1 MQYIQCDC
9 GIPSYDVWY
18 MAPLLWHRII
28 MHGISSSLWSFHN
41 TAHITFCPFWL
52 FYHIYFGMAMH
63 LYAVFGLMYIALTL
77 SAILMI
83 LPYMALICRIVAS
96 AVLMILPYCGSE
108 HFA

>member
-1 MQYIQCDC
+1 
-9 GIPSYDVWY
+9 
-18 MAPLLWHRII
+18 
-28 MHGISSSLWSFHN
+28 
-41 TAHITFCPFWL
+41 
-52 FYHIYFGMAMH
+52 MH

-77 SAILMI
+77 SVILMI